1 MVGGDIVHVLDRYQ
15 LAVGHVEKVA
25 ASGDLAEQVPGGAV
39 GTVVGDI
46 AMGGAVVDRH
56 TAVVGNGEDIEQL
69 FQVGARAGHMH
80 QILPEFPSPRR
91 TSSKNVG
98 FNAASIRLHAMLA
111 LPGCC
116 SSRLIASRRT
126 NARFSAP

>member
-46 AMGGAVVDRH
+46 AIGGAVVNWH
-56 TAVVGNGEDIEQL
+56 TAVVSNGEDIEQL
-69 FQVGARAGHMH
+69 FQVGSMVLVVALDEDEQTAGHR
-80 QILPEFPSPRR
+80 QFAATVL
-91 TSSKNVG
+91 VG
-98 FNAASIRLHAMLA
+98 QVCFQDFFEVHPLEEVIED
-111 LPGCC
+111 GQ
-116 SSRLIASRRT
+116 
-126 NARFSAP
+126 